1 MVNALHGGLQVAID
15 LATRQRDQAAA
26 QLSQARSAERGAQE
40 QLDQLQT
47 YAAEAES
54 RWTLQAQVQASPE
67 LMQHHYQFMARLYQT
82 VEMQRGVMAQHARQ
96 MNACALRLRDTELR
110 LGSLQ
115 KVVARKHLEAER
127 LQARRDQ
134 KDVDEFAAVQMR
146 RLAAAPAF
154 GGED

>member
-1 MVNALHGGLQVAID
+1 MAGALHGGLQVAID
-15 LATRQRDQAAA
+15 LATRQRDLAAA

-82 VEMQRGVMAQHARQ
+82 VEMQRGVMAQHTRQ
-96 MNACALRLRDTELR
+96 LTACALRLRDTELR
-110 LGSLQ
+110 LGSLK
-115 KVVARKHLEAER
+115 KVVARKLLDTQR

-134 KDVDEFAAVQMR
+134 KDVDEFAAVQTR
-146 RLAAAPAF
+146 RQAASPAF

>member
-1 MVNALHGGLQVAID
+1 MNRTNGLE
-15 LATRQRDQAAA
+15 LA
-26 QLSQARSAERGAQE
+26 LSQALERRDAAARVVAQARQGWMAARA
-40 QLDQLQT
+40 QLDQLET
-47 YAAEAES
+47 YASECTD
-54 RWTLQAQVQASPE
+54 RWAAKQVGCQPE
-67 LMQHHYQFMARLYQT
+67 IMRHHYQFMARLYQT